1 MCQFYLNNNDNSELK
16 PPNILQNYKLFSN
29 PASSAL
35 PIAMPHVIGATIG
48 EGVYSTETYISVWY
62 VKICYLIVPCIA

>member
-29 PASSAL
+29 PATSAL
-35 PIAMPHVIGATIG
+35 PIVMAHVQVSLSERMSIQRRHI
-48 EGVYSTETYISVWY
+48 
-62 VKICYLIVPCIA
+62 YLFSLLKFVI